1 MREHVL
7 RQIFGFRWV
16 AEHAE
21 AERIDAP
28 EVAAI
33 KLLEG
38 VRVAC
43 GRSARQ
49 FHVARWLCLNF
60 GRAHASPLA
69 QSARRDC
76 PSESLTVFA
85 CLTLYHSRTQQA
97 KSCNWRA

>member
-1 MREHVL
+1 MQPSREGRFAAKTPDLVEEVREHVL
-7 RQIFGFRWV
+7 RQIFRFGRV

-21 AERIDAP
+21 GERIDAP

-38 VRVAC
+38 VCVALS
-43 GRSARQ
+43 RSARQ
-49 FHVARWLCLNF
+49 LHVARWLCFNF

-76 PSESLTVFA
+76 PL
-85 CLTLYHSRTQQA
+85 R
-97 KSCNWRA
+97 R